1 MVNVGVAVATS
12 AWFLASA
19 TEQDALQAVRLI
31 SDAAAARLAL
41 EKTQA
46 ATPEILAAWR
56 KWYGEALD
64 SVRRLKP
71 GPASAAVDAAVVA
84 ARTALGPG

>member
-1 MVNVGVAVATS
+1 MVNVGVSVATS

-19 TEQDALQAVRLI
+19 TEPDALATVRLI
-31 SDAAAARLAL
+31 ADAAAARLAL

-56 KWYGEALD
+56 KWYREALD

-71 GPASAAVDAAVVA
+71 GPSSAAVDAAVA
-84 ARTALGPG
+84 AAQSALGQR